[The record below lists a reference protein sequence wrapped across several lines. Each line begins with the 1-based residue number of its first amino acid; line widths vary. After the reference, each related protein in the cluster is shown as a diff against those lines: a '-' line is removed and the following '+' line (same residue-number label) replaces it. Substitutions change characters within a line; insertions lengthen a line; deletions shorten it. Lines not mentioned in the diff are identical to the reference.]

1 MPKRPAPASLARPR
15 KTAKTAK
22 ASKTRTTGRTA
33 ASRRGPDRGLAAGA
47 ENGWQTSITLI
58 EPNKI
63 LVRGYPLDELMGRV
77 SFSEAIYLL
86 LVGELPS
93 PAVGRLMEALLV
105 SSIDHGA
112 TPPSTLAACNVATTG
127 APLRAAAA
135 AGVLAFGSPLGG
147 GGSIEACF
155 RFLDE
160 GLGLVGEW
168 VSYDDAARRLVDRWL
183 AEGKTPP
190 GFGHRYHTR
199 DPRAARLMQMMLE
212 LELDGRRVQL
222 IRAVER
228 ALAERRST
236 IGDRA
241 LPINEDGAIAA
252 VCGDLGMD
260 AETASVLFM
269 ISRLPGIVAHA
280 VEEQQR
286 QRPMRQIDPTRHR
299 YDGSRERR
307 LPETRR

>member
-1 MPKRPAPASLARPR
+1 MNRDASGKRKAPQ
-15 KTAKTAK
+15 
-22 ASKTRTTGRTA
+22 
-33 ASRRGPDRGLAAGA
+33 PDSS
-47 ENGWQTSITLI
+47 WQTSITLI

-77 SFSEAIYLL
+77 SFSEVIYLL

-93 PAVGRLMEALLV
+93 PAVGQLMEALLV

-127 APLRAAAA
+127 APMRAAAA

-147 GGSIEACF
+147 GGSIEGCY

-160 GLGLVGEW
+160 GLALVGEW
-168 VSYDDAARRLVDRWL
+168 VSYDDAARRLTDRWL

-199 DPRAARLMQMMLE
+199 DPRSARLLQMTLE
-212 LELDGRRVQL
+212 LELEGGHIQL

-228 ALAERRST
+228 ALAERREST
-236 IGDRA
+236 GDRA
-241 LPINEDGAIAA
+241 LSINEDGAIAA
-252 VCGDLGMD
+252 ICADLGMG
-260 AETASVLFM
+260 AETAGVLFM
-269 ISRLPGIVAHA
+269 ISRLPGVVAHA

-286 QRPMRQIDPTRHR
+286 QQPMRQIDPTRHV
-299 YDGSRERR
+299 YDGPRERR